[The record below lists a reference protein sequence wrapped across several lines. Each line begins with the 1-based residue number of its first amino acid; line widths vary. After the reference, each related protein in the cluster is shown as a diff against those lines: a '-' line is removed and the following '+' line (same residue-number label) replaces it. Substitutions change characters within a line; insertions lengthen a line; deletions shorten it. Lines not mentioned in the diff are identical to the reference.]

1 MTEER
6 QVTELL
12 SPNRPRD
19 LVLDLR
25 DLVAHRTPADTEL
38 PRAAK
43 NRSEAIK
50 RRYDETQRQ
59 LVEQFEAEKRSA
71 ESQFNAAK
79 RAIQADFDTSYRVVE
94 QEYDNVRQSIA
105 TRFETDDVLQKK
117 TFDEARWETTTVF
130 DATRGG
136 QSAQLREFQD
146 QLGAQWAELGEVEQ
160 EAIRVLKKRRQWR
173 DYPQPQPR
181 ALPPGDPYAQFTEL
195 ATHIKNQL
203 RALRGQIL
211 PRWFEG
217 AQPVGLFLLVCLVVA
232 WPSGYLV
239 AWKPVLWVPLGLAA
253 SGLLTALLS
262 TWLYYLAKSE
272 STEAFLGLRQL
283 LAEADLARRMAL
295 EAANLQGEQQ
305 NAAGRKKLE
314 QELKRAEETFH
325 KAQAEAQRRHQNE
338 LAQAEAKYPALLA
351 EITARRDSRLQEAQQ
366 RYARQRD
373 EINSRYERD
382 SDRLLTEHFRE
393 TVESQQHFNRQWDEL
408 VQHWREGMD
417 AFQASVDGINGAC
430 QQLFPAWD
438 AVHWPHWSPAAEIP
452 RAVPFG
458 QFSLRLDEIE
468 GGIPA
473 DPQLRPKQ
481 TEYTLPALFP
491 FGDRSLILLKAT
503 GEGRARAVATIQALM
518 LRLLTSMP
526 PGKVRFTIVDPVGLG
541 ENFSAFM
548 HLADYNDQLVSSRIW
563 TDASHIDQRLADLT
577 GHMEN
582 VIQVY
587 LRNEFA
593 SIQDYNQFAGEMAE
607 PYRILAVANFPTNFS
622 EAAAKRLTSIV
633 ASGARCGVY
642 TLLSVDTKLRS
653 PRDFHLADLEAHAVV
668 LRWDNGRFVWEHPEL
683 GDLPLDLLTPPP
695 DEQFTEIVRSVGQRV
710 RDADRVEVPFSFVL
724 PEENEWWTSDSRTGI
739 DIPLGRAGAM
749 KLQHLRLGKGTS
761 QHVLISGKTGSGKST
776 LLHALITN
784 VAVRYSPDEVELYLV
799 DFKKGV
805 EFKAY
810 AEAELPHARVI
821 AIESE
826 REFGLSVLERLDAEL
841 KRRGDLFRHLGVQ
854 DVNAFR
860 TVRPDDPMPRA
871 LLIIDEF
878 QELFVEDDRIAQ
890 TASLLLDRLVRQGRA
905 FGIHVLLGSQT
916 LAGSYS
922 LPRSTIGQMA
932 VRIALQCAEADAHL
946 ILSEE
951 NTAAR
956 LLRRPGEAIYND
968 ANGLFEGNHPFQVV
982 WLADHEREDYLRR
995 IQELAQRRNRPN
1007 KNLIVF
1013 EGNVPADPSKNPM
1026 LNDLLAAPAWPEP
1039 IRAAQGWLGAAVAIK
1054 EPTFAPF
1061 VRQTGSNLLLVGHQE
1076 EEALGVLTTCL
1087 VSLAAQHTPL
1097 AGQEETPLTQFH
1109 ILDGTRP
1116 DSPLTGFWNRLASI
1130 VPHPLKVATPRG
1142 MAERIAEVAAEVNR
1156 REASGQE
1163 DAPPVYLI
1171 IFDLGRFRD
1180 LRKGDDDFSFGRSDD
1195 DKPPSPS
1202 KQFTKILHEGPALGI
1217 HTLIWCDTANN
1228 VNRSLDRQ
1236 AMRNLELRVL
1246 FQMNAADSSNL
1257 IDSPA
1262 ASQLGI
1268 HRAVFYDEGDG
1279 RLEKFR
1285 PYGPPSDTWLA
1296 WVKQQ
1301 LQRRGP

>member
-6 QVTELL
+6 QVSNPL

-19 LVLDLR
+19 LVLTLR
-25 DLVAHRTPADTEL
+25 ELVAERIPADIEL

-43 NRSEAIK
+43 TRSEAVK
-50 RRYDETQRQ
+50 RRYDEAQRQ
-59 LVEQFEAEKRSA
+59 LSEQFEAEKRSA
-71 ESQFNAAK
+71 ESQYGAAK
-79 RAIQADFDTSYRVVE
+79 RAIEADFEASYRSVE
-94 QEYDNVRQSIA
+94 QEYENLRQTIA
-105 TRFETDDVLQKK
+105 ARFETDDAVQKK
-117 TFDEARWETTTVF
+117 TFDETRWETTTIF
-130 DATRGG
+130 EATRGG
-136 QSAQLREFQD
+136 LSAQLREFQD
-146 QLGAQWAELGEVEQ
+146 QLDTQWAGLGEVEQ

-173 DYPQPQPR
+173 DYPEPQPC

-195 ATHIKNQL
+195 SAHVKNQL
-203 RALRGQIL
+203 RLLRAQIL

-217 AQPVGLFLLVCLVVA
+217 AQPIGLFLLFCLVA
-232 WPSGYLV
+232 AGPAGYLV
-239 AWKPVLWVPLGLAA
+239 QWNPVLWAPLELVGG
-253 SGLLTALLS
+253 GLLTALFG
-262 TWLYYLAKSE
+262 TWFFHMAKQE
-272 STEAFLGLRQL
+272 STEAYLAFRRL
-283 LAEADLARRMAL
+283 LAEADVARQMAL
-295 EAANLQGEQQ
+295 EATRHKSEQESE
-305 NAAGRKKLE
+305 AGRKKLE
-314 QELKRAEETFH
+314 QELSRAEETFR
-325 KAQAEAQRRHQNE
+325 KAQADLQQRRQNE
-338 LAQAEAKYPALLA
+338 LAQLETKYPPLLA
-351 EITARRDSRLQEAQQ
+351 EITARRDSRLQEVQE
-366 RYARQRD
+366 RYARQRE
-373 EINSRYERD
+373 EIDGRFDRE

-393 TVESQQHFNRQWDEL
+393 TVEGQQQFDRQWGALIERWRFGIGDFQTSVDEL
-408 VQHWREGMD
+408 N
-417 AFQASVDGINGAC
+417 AAC
-430 QQLFPAWD
+430 RRLFPAWD
-438 AVHWPHWSPAAEIP
+438 AVQSSDWAPAAEIP
-452 RAVPFG
+452 PAAPFG
-458 QFSLRLDEIE
+458 QFAVHLEEIE

-473 DPQLRPKQ
+473 DRQLRPKQ

-503 GEGRARAVATIQALM
+503 GEGRARAVETIQAIM

-563 TDASHIDQRLADLT
+563 TDSSHIDQRLADLT

-607 PYRILAVANFPTNFS
+607 PYRILAVANFPNNFS
-622 EAAAKRLTSIV
+622 EMAAKRLTSIV

-642 TLLSVDTKLRS
+642 TLLSVDAKLRA
-653 PRDFHLADLEAHAVV
+653 PRDFHLADLEAHAVI
-668 LRWDNGRFVWEHPEL
+668 LRWEGGRFVWENPDL
-683 GDLPLDLLTPPP
+683 GDLPVDLLVPPP
-695 DEQFTEIVRSVGQRV
+695 GEQFTEIVRSVGQRV
-710 RDADRVEVPFSFVL
+710 KDADRVEVPFSFVL
-724 PEENEWWTSDSRTGI
+724 PEDDQWWASDSRAGI
-739 DIPLGRAGAM
+739 DLPLGRAGAM

-776 LLHALITN
+776 LLHSLITN
-784 VAVRYSPDEVELYLV
+784 LAIRYSPDEVELYLV

-826 REFGLSVLERLDAEL
+826 REFGLSVLERLDGEL
-841 KRRGDLFRHLGVQ
+841 KRRGDLFRQLGVQ

-860 TVRPDDPMPRA
+860 TQRPDDAMPRV

-890 TASLLLDRLVRQGRA
+890 TAALLLDRLVRQGRA

-995 IQELAQRRNRPN
+995 VRELAESRQRVNTN
-1007 KNLIVF
+1007 QIVF
-1013 EGNVPADPSKNPM
+1013 EGNQPADPSKNLK
-1026 LNDLLAAPAWPEP
+1026 LNDLLAAPAWPETV
-1039 IRAAQGWLGAAVAIK
+1039 RSTQAWLGAAVAIK

-1076 EEALGVLTTCL
+1076 EEALGVLATCL
-1087 VSLAAQHTPL
+1087 VSLAAQHAPL
-1097 AGQEETPLTQFH
+1097 DGQAERPWSQFY

-1116 DSPLTGFWNRLASI
+1116 DSPMAGFWNRLASI
-1130 VPHPLKVATPRG
+1130 LPHAVKIASPRG
-1142 MAERIAEVAAEVNR
+1142 MADTIAEVAAEVQR
-1156 REASGQE
+1156 RETSGEE
-1163 DAPPVYLI
+1163 DAPPAYLVVY
-1171 IFDLGRFRD
+1171 DLGRFRD
-1180 LRKGDDDFSFGRSDD
+1180 LRKSDDDFSFGRDD

-1202 KQFTKILHEGPALGI
+1202 KQFSKILHEGPALGVHVI
-1217 HTLIWCDTANN
+1217 LWCDTANN
-1228 VNRSLDRQ
+1228 VQRSLDRQ
-1236 AMRNLELRVL
+1236 GLRNLELRVL
-1246 FQMNAADSSNL
+1246 FQMNATDSSNL
-1257 IDSPA
+1257 IDSPM

-1285 PYGPPSDTWLA
+1285 PYGPPSDAWLA
-1296 WVKQQ
+1296 WVKEQ
-1301 LQRRGP
+1301 LGQRSGR